1 VEWEGKPAGL
11 NFITDITDAKKMEDD
26 LIKVEKLES
35 IGVLAGGIAHDFNN
49 VLTAILGNISMAR
62 LSVERD
68 GVSAKRLEEAEK
80 ACYRARDLTQQLLAF
95 AKGGAPVKETLDL
108 GTLIREA
115 CELSLR
121 GTSCLLDLD
130 FPPDMW
136 AVQGDRGQ
144 LIQVITN
151 LCINAV
157 QAMPRGGSLDISAR
171 NIEVKKGDLLL
182 LEPGRYVEVAVRDQ
196 GHGIEPQYRSKIFD
210 PYFTTK
216 PKGSGLGL
224 ATAYAVMRNH
234 GGLITVDSEEGKG
247 TVFQLYLPAS
257 PEKHLAAQP
266 EPIMVQSRK
275 VRVLIMDDEDAIRS
289 MVTDLLMMLG
299 YEASASRDGLECLGA
314 YTEASQEGRPF
325 DLVILDLTV
334 PGAMGGAEAIKG
346 LLEIDPDVKA
356 IVSSGY
362 ADSPI
367 MSKYKEHGF
376 ADVIKKPYDVNQL
389 CMVIDRVLS
398 KTMDAGSSPV

>member
-1 VEWEGKPAGL
+1 
-11 NFITDITDAKKMEDD
+11 
-26 LIKVEKLES
+26 
-35 IGVLAGGIAHDFNN
+35 
-49 VLTAILGNISMAR
+49 
-62 LSVERD
+62 
-68 GVSAKRLEEAEK
+68 
-80 ACYRARDLTQQLLAF
+80 
-95 AKGGAPVKETLDL
+95 
-108 GTLIREA
+108 
-115 CELSLR
+115 
-121 GTSCLLDLD
+121 
-130 FPPDMW
+130 MW

-314 YTEASQEGRPF
+314 YTEAMQEGRPF

-398 KTMDAGSSPV
+398 KTMDS